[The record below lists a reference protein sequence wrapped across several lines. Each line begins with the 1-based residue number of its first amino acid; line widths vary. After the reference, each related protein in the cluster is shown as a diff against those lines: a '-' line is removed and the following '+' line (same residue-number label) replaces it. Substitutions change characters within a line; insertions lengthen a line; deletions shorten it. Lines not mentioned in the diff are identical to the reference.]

1 MAWIFHS
8 LCGSN
13 TTLSSIE
20 LKKKEKKSL
29 LNTIYH
35 AITLIKVKKHK
46 IAQKWIDDDAMLRYT
61 GIHVQLV
68 EHEMRQIHKA
78 AVSLYISVI
87 FY

>member
-20 LKKKEKKSL
+20 LKKKEKKF
-29 LNTIYH
+29 IKYH
-35 AITLIKVKKHK
+35 LSCDYANKSEK
-46 IAQKWIDDDAMLRYT
+46 AQNSSEMNRWRCNVEVNT

-68 EHEMRQIHKA
+68 EHEMRQIHKVA
-78 AVSLYISVI
+78 AI